1 MQDDRRPLIAKALP
15 ALQWKRCGEN
25 VLIDTA
31 ADDLA
36 RFQVYR
42 YCSLPEA
49 LQLFGDRAWTLAH
62 PRLWPD
68 KYEHHVSRSL
78 FDGAGPFANVSAYL
92 KCLSLEFGSNA
103 LWRMYAGA
111 VGVVRIGIALQDL
124 VVMLDKAV
132 LPARSK
138 IHIAR
143 VRYMDERPMLREVN
157 RLLREPPKAGA
168 EAAVQALAMKRSGF
182 AYENELRIC
191 LISPRRSD
199 PPPVQVL
206 GGLKVDRIRS
216 LHLDPYLPAWQAEAL
231 RVLFETRLGIN
242 AKVAQSAFD
251 AEVPVSESFQE

>member
-1 MQDDRRPLIAKALP
+1 MQDDRRPLIAKSLP
-15 ALQWKRCGEN
+15 TLEWKRCGEN
-25 VLIDTA
+25 VLIDAA

-49 LQLFGDRAWTLAH
+49 LQLFGAGAWTMAH

-103 LWRMYAGA
+103 LWRMYAGP

-124 VVMLDKAV
+124 VAMLDKAE
-132 LPARSK
+132 LPSRSK
-138 IHIAR
+138 VHIAR

-157 RLLREPPKAGA
+157 KLLRDPPKAGG
-168 EAAVQALAMKRSGF
+168 EAAMQALAMKRSGF
-182 AYENELRIC
+182 AYENELRVC
-191 LISPRRSD
+191 LLSPRRSD
-199 PPPVQVL
+199 PPPVQL
-206 GGLKVDRIRS
+206 LRGLKVDRIRS
-216 LHLDPYLPAWQAEAL
+216 LHLDPYLPAWQAEEL
-231 RVLFETRLGIN
+231 RALFETRLGIK

-251 AEVPVSESFQE
+251 AEIPAH